1 VVLVHDE
8 HGHFQGLVTPA
19 DPLETIAG
27 VFRSAPGI
35 LARLRDAR
43 LHVIG
48 AEEEFRALKTGSHQ
62 DPSWAFLQQ
71 MRELGQQAGKRWLVA
86 DLAGVGVRST
96 INLSDF
102 AGPAIE
108 PHFHLPQ
115 LGKLASGSPVRAR
128 LPDRWV
134 TAA

>member
-1 VVLVHDE
+1 MTFGAALRQE
-8 HGHFQGLVTPA
+8 LRSLALAQRLLAELP
-19 DPLETIAG
+19 
-27 VFRSAPGI
+27 SAPGI
-35 LARLRDAR
+35 LARLRNAR

-71 MRELGQQAGKRWLVA
+71 MRELGQQAGERWLAA

-96 INLSDF
+96 IDLSDF

-108 PHFHLPQ
+108 PHFNFQQFRTLE
-115 LGKLASGSPVRAR
+115 SGSPVEAR
-128 LPDRWV
+128 LLERGV
-134 TAA
+134 AVE